1 MDKAKFF
8 LFTQAAICVLSAL
21 LLAGAAIGIYHEG
34 IIRKAQDPAAY
45 IYTKEA
51 ALNEAAPGAALIIV
65 GLSLSVIGGTL
76 GIRDEKADRPV
87 TDKDCLRSS
96 GAENG
101 KAISDEKL
109 RKSRLIVLTIA
120 FFCIIA
126 GIINGNM
133 SSILVKAI
141 NICTECIGLG

>member
-1 MDKAKFF
+1 MDKVKIF
-8 LFTQAAICVLSAL
+8 LLAQTAICVLSAL

-34 IIRKAQDPAAY
+34 TIRKARDPEAY
-45 IYTKEA
+45 IYTRA
-51 ALNEAAPGAALIIV
+51 DALNVAAPGAALMIV
-65 GLSLSVIGGTL
+65 GLSLSAIGGVL

-87 TDKDCLRSS
+87 TDKDCMRSS

-109 RKSRLIVLTIA
+109 RKSRLMVLTIA
-120 FFCIIA
+120 IFCIIA